1 MPKQLSSRNVS
12 PAMLT
17 AITLLLLGGF
27 GLKFIPGFCNYIFFL
42 LLLIFGGFH
51 TYWKDKAPYTKP
63 ILLYCI
69 FLTLSFV
76 YSMLVHQQNIMTS
89 IGHNYLYYGPLFYFV
104 LLKYRPTFEQAEK
117 FIVALSIIFCICYI
131 IQYLVF
137 PTVIF
142 RGASDDLNIDQNRF
156 RMRLPGS
163 LCSYI
168 LFFYGMNK
176 FLITRDT
183 KKLLLMLLGFIPII
197 IMGFRSLSAGS
208 VAGIFLMIPF
218 VVRSMR
224 RTIVFVILA
233 AGLSYGGMQTKL
245 VQDKLEEMMRRQDDN
260 QTFDNTDYVRYMSL
274 AYYWNYFDRPGEKII
289 GAGVPI
295 DISTKYKKDVD
306 YAAEYYGFYWVDLG
320 IIGLSFVIGIPAVL
334 LLLYMYIYSMWKA
347 KSQNVQYIRFCLA
360 VILAGS
366 VFTSME
372 LYRPGNLLIVTI
384 LFYMI
389 YAMND
394 SLIHST
400 NVNKTY
406 SKVA

>member
-1 MPKQLSSRNVS
+1 MSKQLYSRNVS

-17 AITLLLLGGF
+17 AISLLLLGGF
-27 GLKFIPGFCNYIFFL
+27 KLNFIPGFFNYIFFF
-42 LLLIFGGFH
+42 LLLIFGGLH
-51 TYWKDKAPYTKP
+51 TYWKEKTPYTKP

-76 YSMLVHQQNIMTS
+76 YSMFVHQQNIMIS
-89 IGHNYLYYGPLFYFV
+89 IGYGYLYYGPLFYFI
-104 LLKYRPTFEQAEK
+104 LLKYHPTFKQTEK
-117 FIVALSIIFCICYI
+117 FIVALSAIFCICYI

-142 RGASDDLNIDQNRF
+142 RGADDNLNINQNQF

-163 LCSYI
+163 LCCYI

-176 FLITRDT
+176 FLITRDVR
-183 KKLLLMLLGFIPII
+183 KLLLTLLGFIPII
-197 IMGFRSLSAGS
+197 IMGFRSLLAGS
-208 VAGIFLMIPF
+208 IVGIFLMILF
-218 VVRSMR
+218 VVHSIRK
-224 RTIVFVILA
+224 TIVYATLA
-233 AGLSYGGMQTKL
+233 VGLAYGGMQTRL
-245 VQDKLEEMMRRQDDN
+245 VQDKLEEMMGRQDSN
-260 QTFDNTDYVRYMSL
+260 QTFDNTDYVRYLSL

-306 YAAEYYGFYWVDLG
+306 YAAEYYGYYWVDLG

-334 LLLYMYIYSMWKA
+334 LLLYMYIYTMWKA
-347 KSQNVQYIRFCLA
+347 KSKDLQYIRFCLA

-372 LYRPGNLLIVTI
+372 LFRAGNLLIVTI

-389 YAMND
+389 YQYYIESFMAENRY
-394 SLIHST
+394 
-400 NVNKTY
+400 NKFLHQ
-406 SKVA
+406 